1 MQSKEGKRPHVFEFD
16 HTQPGTLINPIQD
29 CKYQVIHKAKLSF
42 GKKVRHDWSESLK
55 EVLFGESF
63 DIFIG
68 RLGLFWDQ

>member
-42 GKKVRHDWSESLK
+42 SIKVWHDWSEYLK
-55 EVLFGESF
+55 EVLFGKSF
-63 DIFIG
+63 EFVS
-68 RLGLFWDQ
+68 